1 MKHLLEYEDHDI
13 KDLLGDLEGI
23 GQSKKVKASVWIE
36 YLEGRASDCIKRVIL
51 TDEFYASGDRDAD
64 AKQVLQKIAGGEFEY
79 SEPPKPSAGRDLPET
94 PGIYLFPREDV
105 QQLGEKYLK
114 DFDRYKKVYGQR
126 NKVGNGLDAF
136 ASDLGSE
143 TLDKFKEEDSRWW
156 IGDDLKSNFKVFIA
170 PPNSPYHDRNSMY
183 TLPNPVDVVEYDAE

>member
-23 GQSKKVKASVWIE
+23 GQTKKVKASVWIE
-36 YLEGRASDCIKRVIL
+36 YLEGRASECIKRVIL

-79 SEPPKPSAGRDLPET
+79 SESPKPSAGKNLPE
-94 PGIYLFPREDV
+94 IYLFPREVV
-105 QQLGEKYLK
+105 QERGEEYLR
-114 DFDRYKKVYGQR
+114 DFDHYKKLHSRTG
-126 NKVGNGLDAF
+126 KDGNGLDAF
-136 ASDLGSE
+136 VSDLGSE
-143 TLDKFKEEDSRWW
+143 SLNKFKKEDPRWW

-170 PPNSPYHDRNSMY
+170 PPNSPYHDKNSMY